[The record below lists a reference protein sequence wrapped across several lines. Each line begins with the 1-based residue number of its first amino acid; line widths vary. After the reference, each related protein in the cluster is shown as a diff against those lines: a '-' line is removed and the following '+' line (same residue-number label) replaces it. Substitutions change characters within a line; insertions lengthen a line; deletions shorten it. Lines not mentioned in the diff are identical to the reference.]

1 MKCLALILSIIP
13 GTAHYRFILE
23 WINVTTYKAFKNEFV
38 NRKLAG
44 RYEEFAVEIHS
55 KLH

>member
-1 MKCLALILSIIP
+1 LSIIP